1 MPDGA
6 LLEGLSI
13 GQDSGTVRSLL
24 ESLLLES
31 AGPIEVAASRCGRVR
46 GNDGKL
52 GVGMPDGALL
62 EGLSIGQDSGTV
74 RSLLESLLLESAG
87 AIEVAAGAGR
97 GIGGG
102 DGLLRVE
109 VGAGHLLEGLGV
121 GQDAKALGQVLVE
134 LLID

>member
-6 LLEGLSI
+6 LLEGLGI
-13 GQDSGTVRSLL
+13 RENAKALL
-24 ESLLLES
+24 GLFERLLLES
-31 AGPIEVAASRCGRVR
+31 AGPA
-46 GNDGKL
+46 
-52 GVGMPDGALL
+52 
-62 EGLSIGQDSGTV
+62 
-74 RSLLESLLLESAG
+74 
-87 AIEVAAGAGR
+87 EVAAGAGR

-134 LLID
+134 LCDHHLFICLRMRAARGEREEKRGQDGGERY